1 MFHYE
6 TIGWAYLS
14 FYNAVKFSLILSL
27 NTVSV
32 PVVPFSSSKTLMN
45 FHFTINIFYIFI
57 LFSLEYL
64 LQCLKFVLDIT
75 SGVFVGFLF
84 SV

>member
-1 MFHYE
+1 MFRYE
-6 TIGWAYLS
+6 TIGWAYFS
-14 FYNAVKFSLILSL
+14 FYDAVKFSLILSL

-32 PVVPFSSSKTLMN
+32 PVILFSSSKTLMN
-45 FHFTINIFYIFI
+45 FRFNINIFYIFI

-64 LQCLKFVLDIT
+64 LQCLKFVLI
-75 SGVFVGFLF
+75 SLVEICGFFFF